1 MLKNKKTMDSLFYFE
16 DRISKH
22 KVNRIILSFVC
33 SQEDDG
39 SKITS
44 QTWLPG
50 FAATL
55 TEAELGRILVGGHKS
70 LSLSLSLSHVGTY
83 TRTIAHTHTHVRTLY
98 LSFSLVFQTLTDSVC
113 LLVTVQERL
122 LNNKKAS
129 GVIKPVYSRIKRL
142 DNDCNEKNVL
152 GNYHRI
158 LQHAIKYR

>member
-1 MLKNKKTMDSLFYFE
+1 MVTN
-16 DRISKH
+16 
-22 KVNRIILSFVC
+22 
-33 SQEDDG
+33 
-39 SKITS
+39 
-44 QTWLPG
+44 
-50 FAATL
+50 
-55 TEAELGRILVGGHKS
+55 
-70 LSLSLSLSHVGTY
+70 LSLSLSLPLSHMHAHS
-83 TRTIAHTHTHVRTLY
+83 RTHTLAHMHTLAHTHTHVRTLH

-142 DNDCNEKNVL
+142 DNECNEENVL